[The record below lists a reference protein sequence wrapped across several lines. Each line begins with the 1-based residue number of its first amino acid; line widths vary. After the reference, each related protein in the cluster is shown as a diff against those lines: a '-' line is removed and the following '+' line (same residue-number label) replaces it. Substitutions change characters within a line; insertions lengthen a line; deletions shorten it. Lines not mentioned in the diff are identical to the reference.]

1 MKLSNSNLKSYQ
13 LLQKISNLLYVE
25 TNNDAEILSKLK
37 ESELQISN
45 ALSEDFELLFGNK
58 INFYNSI
65 VYYDDPNYRQGATV
79 IILSSTILHDEDSQ
93 ITFECLID
101 INRVLVKIN
110 KESESGEIAK
120 RIKKAYNIEGLAE
133 FNEFSTIYK

>member
-1 MKLSNSNLKSYQ
+1 MSNLKSYQ
-13 LLQKISNLLYVE
+13 LIQKISNLLYVD

-65 VYYDDPNYRQGATV
+65 VYYDDPNYRQGATA
-79 IILSSTILHDEDSQ
+79 IILSSTILNDEDSQ

-101 INRVLVKIN
+101 FNKVLIKIN
-110 KESESGEIAK
+110 KESESRETVK
-120 RIKKAYNIEGLAE
+120 RIKKAYNTEGLAE

>member
-1 MKLSNSNLKSYQ
+1 MSTLKSYQ
-13 LLQKISNLLYVE
+13 LIQKISDLLYVD
-25 TNNDAEILSKLK
+25 TNNEAEILSKLK

-65 VYYDDPNYRQGATV
+65 VYYDDPNFRQGATA
-79 IILSSTILHDEDSQ
+79 IILYATILNDKDSK

-101 INRVLVKIN
+101 FNKILVKIN

>member
-1 MKLSNSNLKSYQ
+1 LSNLKSYQ
-13 LLQKISNLLYVE
+13 LIQKISNLLYVD

-65 VYYDDPNYRQGATV
+65 VYYDDPNYRQGATA
-79 IILSSTILHDEDSQ
+79 IILSSTILNDEDSQ

-101 INRVLVKIN
+101 FNKVLIKIN
-110 KESESGEIAK
+110 KESESRETVK
-120 RIKKAYNIEGLAE
+120 RIKKAYNTEGLAE

>member
-1 MKLSNSNLKSYQ
+1 M
-13 LLQKISNLLYVE
+13 
-25 TNNDAEILSKLK
+25 K

-45 ALSEDFELLFGNK
+45 ALSKDFELLFGNK

-65 VYYDDPNYRQGATV
+65 VYYDDPNFRQGATA
-79 IILSSTILHDEDSQ
+79 IILYATILNDKDPK

-101 INRVLVKIN
+101 FNKILVKTN

-120 RIKKAYNIEGLAE
+120 RIKKACNIEGLAE

>member
-1 MKLSNSNLKSYQ
+1 M
-13 LLQKISNLLYVE
+13 
-25 TNNDAEILSKLK
+25 K

-65 VYYDDPNYRQGATV
+65 VYYDDPNYRQGATA
-79 IILSSTILHDEDSQ
+79 IILSSTILNDEDSQ

-101 INRVLVKIN
+101 FNKVLIKIN
-110 KESESGEIAK
+110 KESESRETVK
-120 RIKKAYNIEGLAE
+120 RIKKAYNTEGLAE

>member
-1 MKLSNSNLKSYQ
+1 MNNLKSYQ
-13 LLQKISNLLYVE
+13 LIQKISNLLYVD

-65 VYYDDPNYRQGATV
+65 VYYDDPNYRQGATA
-79 IILSSTILHDEDSQ
+79 ISFSSTILNDEDSK

-101 INRVLVKIN
+101 FNKILVKIN
-110 KESESGEIAK
+110 EESESGEIAK
-120 RIKKAYNIEGLAE
+120 RIKNAYNIEGLAE

>member
-1 MKLSNSNLKSYQ
+1 LSTLKSYQ
-13 LLQKISNLLYVE
+13 LIQKISDLLYVD
-25 TNNDAEILSKLK
+25 TNNEAEILSKLK

-65 VYYDDPNYRQGATV
+65 VYYDDPNFRQGATA
-79 IILSSTILHDEDSQ
+79 IILYATILNDKDSK

-101 INRVLVKIN
+101 FNKILVKIN

>member
-1 MKLSNSNLKSYQ
+1 MSNLKSYQ
-13 LLQKISNLLYVE
+13 VIQKISNLLYVN
-25 TNNDAEILSKLK
+25 TSNDAEILSKLK

-45 ALSEDFELLFGNK
+45 ALSEDFELLFRNK

-65 VYYDDPNYRQGATV
+65 VYYDDPNFRQGATA
-79 IILSSTILHDEDSQ
+79 IILYATILNDKDPK

-101 INRVLVKIN
+101 FNKILVKVN
-110 KESESGEIAK
+110 EESKSEEIAK

-133 FNEFSTIYK
+133 FNEFSIMYK